1 MWSYEP
7 PGEGGMLSSAEEKK
21 EEGSREV
28 RENGCRRGAKGLIV
42 THNRHWSWH
51 KLRGINWIS
60 AYPKYI

>member
-1 MWSYEP
+1 
-7 PGEGGMLSSAEEKK
+7 MLSSAEEKK